1 MKTHP
6 NPRLAI
12 MLISAAT
19 AFIAASTFFAKTLST
34 DMFGPAMHPLQITQG
49 RFIFA
54 LAFFGIGAAWM
65 RPQIA
70 KPNLKRHLTRTFFG
84 WAGVTLMFAAVGYI
98 PLGDATAISFL
109 NPVFAMIL
117 AIPLLGERV
126 GPVRWS
132 AAFIAFIGALILL
145 RPGMDSFQPAALLA
159 LGAALMLGV
168 EVIFIKRLSATEPP
182 FQILLINNGIG
193 LVIASVAAVFVWQQP
208 TAMQWLAL
216 VGVGVS
222 MASAQALFVNAMARA
237 DASLLAP
244 FTYATLIFAT
254 LYDFIFFSVVPE
266 WASVLGA
273 IVIISGA
280 ALLAWREAR
289 IRAL

>member
-1 MKTHP
+1 MTARA

-12 MLISAAT
+12 TLISSAT

-54 LAFFGIGAAWM
+54 LGFFLLGAIWM
-65 RPQIA
+65 RPKIVN
-70 KPNLKRHLTRTFFG
+70 PNLKRHLTRTFFG
-84 WAGVTLMFAAVGYI
+84 WAGVTLMFAAVGFI

-126 GPVRWS
+126 GPIRWF
-132 AAFIAFIGALILL
+132 AALIAFVGAVILL
-145 RPGMDSFQPAALLA
+145 RPGMDSFQPAAFLA

-182 FQILLINNGIG
+182 FQILLINNSIG
-193 LVIASVAAVFVWQQP
+193 LLIASAAAFFVWQQP
-208 TAMQWLAL
+208 TSLQWLAL

-237 DASLLAP
+237 DASLLVP

-266 WASVLGA
+266 WASVIGA
-273 IVIISGA
+273 AVIISGA

-289 IRAL
+289 IKAL